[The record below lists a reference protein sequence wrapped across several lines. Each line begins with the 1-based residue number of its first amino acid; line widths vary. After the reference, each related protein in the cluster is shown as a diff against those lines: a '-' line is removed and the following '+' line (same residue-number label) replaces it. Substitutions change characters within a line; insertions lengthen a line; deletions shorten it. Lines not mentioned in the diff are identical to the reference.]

1 LESKL
6 SVVIEQPNQPRSRKG
21 AQWEKR
27 AWIFMRVSGII
38 LIFLI
43 LGHLMVNL
51 VLPERGVKSIDFAFV
66 AGKWA
71 SPFWQVYDGI
81 MLWLALIHGTNG
93 MRTLVNDYSEREWV
107 RKTLNVSLWVVA
119 IALIILG
126 TLVITTFDPCID
138 PDVETYLPNVCKP

>member
-1 LESKL
+1 M
-6 SVVIEQPNQPRSRKG
+6 SVIIEQPNQPRSRKN

-27 AWIFMRVSGII
+27 AWIFMRASGII

-71 SPFWQVYDGI
+71 SPFWQVYDGA

-119 IALIILG
+119 VSLIILG

-138 PDVETYLPNVCKP
+138 PNVESYLPNVCKP